1 MVSFSKK
8 PEFPQ
13 YTFRVAIVKIATSEY
28 LYEWELNM
36 NRLKVT
42 AIASL
47 VAFSF
52 AATSAFAEVPAAPS
66 SINPNDH
73 VALANYYEGLV
84 KEVSAKLE
92 TNQQKLNDYE
102 DHPYYYGRQGQD
114 LRSHLQAN
122 IREYKKELVE
132 DLQEANLH
140 RKIAASE
147 QGRQFSKA
155 EANVG
160 DVAVQ

>member
-1 MVSFSKK
+1 
-8 PEFPQ
+8 
-13 YTFRVAIVKIATSEY
+13 
-28 LYEWELNM
+28 M
-36 NRLKVT
+36 NTLKVT
-42 AIASL
+42 AIVSL
-47 VAFSF
+47 VVFGF
-52 AATSAFAEVPAAPS
+52 VATSAFAEVPAAPG

-122 IREYKKELVE
+122 IREYKKELAE

>member
-1 MVSFSKK
+1 
-8 PEFPQ
+8 
-13 YTFRVAIVKIATSEY
+13 
-28 LYEWELNM
+28 M
-36 NRLKVT
+36 NSLKVT
-42 AIASL
+42 AVASIIFFG
-47 VAFSF
+47 VVT
-52 AATSAFAEVPAAPS
+52 TSAFAEVPAAPS

-122 IREYKKELVE
+122 IREYKKELAE

-155 EANVG
+155 GTNVG

>member
-102 DHPYYYGRQGQD
+102 VHPYYYGRQGQD
-114 LRSHLQAN
+114 LSSHLQAN
-122 IREYKKELVE
+122 IREYEKELAE
-132 DLQEANLH
+132 DLKEATLH
-140 RKIAASE
+140 RKIAE
-147 QGRQFSKA
+147 MKQDRQFNNVK
-155 EANVG
+155 ANVG
-160 DVAVQ
+160 EAVTQ